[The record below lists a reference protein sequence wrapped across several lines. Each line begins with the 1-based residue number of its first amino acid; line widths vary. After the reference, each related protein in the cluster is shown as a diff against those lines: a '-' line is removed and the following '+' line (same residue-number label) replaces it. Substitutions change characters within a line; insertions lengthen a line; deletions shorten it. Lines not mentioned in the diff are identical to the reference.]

1 MTVVNKEAKILD
13 LCKNK
18 SVLDVGAIGQE
29 NNYKNPNWLHA
40 KIKNSAKSI
49 VGVDIIQ
56 DEIDKLKEH
65 DYHFIN
71 WNTLKQL
78 KSKFEVIVM
87 ADIIEHVGNPQE
99 LLQQYIPFME
109 DDGIIVITTPNS
121 NRARNFLSI
130 LFFNK
135 YGMNPEH
142 TMWFCPKTMT
152 ELINRTR
159 LQAYEFFWLSE
170 YNSKSKISFSKY
182 ILLKIEKL
190 FAFFRKDFSPAF
202 MFIVSKK

>member
-1 MTVVNKEAKILD
+1 
-13 LCKNK
+13 
-18 SVLDVGAIGQE
+18 
-29 NNYKNPNWLHA
+29 
-40 KIKNSAKSI
+40 
-49 VGVDIIQ
+49 
-56 DEIDKLKEH
+56 
-65 DYHFIN
+65 
-71 WNTLKQL
+71 
-78 KSKFEVIVM
+78 M

-170 YNSKSKISFSKY
+170 YNSK
-182 ILLKIEKL
+182 
-190 FAFFRKDFSPAF
+190 
-202 MFIVSKK
+202 